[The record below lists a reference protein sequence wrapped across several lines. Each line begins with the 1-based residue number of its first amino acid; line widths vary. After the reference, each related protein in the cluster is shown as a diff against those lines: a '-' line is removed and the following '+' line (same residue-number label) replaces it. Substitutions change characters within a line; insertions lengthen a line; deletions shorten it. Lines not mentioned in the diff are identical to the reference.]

1 MTATAAAASDDGPT
15 RIEASA
21 HPSDEGPRDATTSE
35 QDSEASIEP
44 SGEGPRDATRGGV
57 NGPALPGQGGRE
69 RPPWID
75 AYSRAVVDVVERAG
89 PAVVAIAVGAARGG
103 PPGGAG
109 SGFAVTPDGY
119 VMTNSHVVSGARAI
133 KVKTPAGET
142 ADAHVVGDDP
152 ATDLAVIRVDA
163 AALATSRGVPYLPVD
178 GGLAPRVGQ
187 LAVAIG
193 NPLGFES
200 TVSTGVVSA
209 LGRSLRGEGNRL
221 IDGVIQHTAPLNP
234 GNSGGPLL
242 DGAGRVIG
250 VNTAII
256 ARSQGLGFA
265 IAVETAAWVLGQLLA
280 HGRVRRAWLGVGAI
294 RRPLDRRLAYH
305 HDLGAA
311 AVEVQSIEP
320 GSPAARA
327 RLHDGDLIV
336 RFGDLPIDGVDAL
349 HRALRSWPAGRTA
362 PLVVIRR
369 GVRITVDVTPDWAG

>member
-1 MTATAAAASDDGPT
+1 VIAVAPDPEADVSPATP
-15 RIEASA
+15 
-21 HPSDEGPRDATTSE
+21 PSPRNDA
-35 QDSEASIEP
+35 
-44 SGEGPRDATRGGV
+44 V
-57 NGPALPGQGGRE
+57 LL
-69 RPPWID
+69 D

-89 PAVVAIAVGAARGG
+89 PAVIAIEIGGARGG
-103 PPGGAG
+103 QGGAG
-109 SGFAVTPDGY
+109 SGFVVTPDGY
-119 VMTNSHVVSGARAI
+119 VMTNSHVVSAARAI
-133 KVKTPAGET
+133 RVKTPAGET
-142 ADAHVVGDDP
+142 AEAQVVGDDP
-152 ATDLAVIRVDA
+152 ATDLALIRVDA
-163 AALATSRGVPYLPVD
+163 AALAAQRAGVPYLPID
-178 GGLAPRVGQ
+178 GALAPRVGQ

-209 LGRSLRGEGNRL
+209 LGRSLRGKGKRL

-311 AVEVQSIEP
+311 AVEVQSVEP

-327 RLHDGDLIV
+327 RLQDGDLIV
-336 RFGDLPIDGVDAL
+336 RFGDVAIDGVDAL
-349 HRALRSWPAGRTA
+349 HRVLRTWVAGRSA
-362 PLVVIRR
+362 ALVVIRR
-369 GVRITVDVTPDWAG
+369 GVRITVDITPAWAA

>member
-1 MTATAAAASDDGPT
+1 MAAVPDPDPGPAPPAS
-15 RIEASA
+15 
-21 HPSDEGPRDATTSE
+21 RDAE
-35 QDSEASIEP
+35 
-44 SGEGPRDATRGGV
+44 
-57 NGPALPGQGGRE
+57 LL
-69 RPPWID
+69 D

-89 PAVVAIAVGAARGG
+89 PAVVSIEIAAARGNR
-103 PPGGAG
+103 PGGAG
-109 SGFAVTPDGY
+109 SGFVVTPDGY
-119 VMTNSHVVSGARAI
+119 VMTNSHVIANARTI

-142 ADAHVVGDDP
+142 AEAQVVGDDP
-152 ATDLAVIRVDA
+152 ASDLAVIRVDA
-163 AALATSRGVPYLPVD
+163 AALATSRTGVAYLPVD
-178 GGLAPRVGQ
+178 GGLTPRVGQ

-209 LGRSLRGEGNRL
+209 LGRSLRGKANRL

-311 AVEVQSIEP
+311 AVEIQSIEP
-320 GSPAARA
+320 NSPAARA
-327 RLHDGDLIV
+327 QLQDGDLIV
-336 RFGDLPIDGVDAL
+336 RFGTVAIDGIDAL
-349 HRALRSWPAGRTA
+349 HRALRTWPAGQPG

-369 GVRITVDVTPDWAG
+369 GARLTIDITPTWSASPPS